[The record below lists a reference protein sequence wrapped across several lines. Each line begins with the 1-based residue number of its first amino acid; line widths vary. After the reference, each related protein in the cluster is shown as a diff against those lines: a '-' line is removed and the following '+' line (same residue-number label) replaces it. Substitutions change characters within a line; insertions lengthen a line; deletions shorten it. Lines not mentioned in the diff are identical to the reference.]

1 MDEVDKEIV
10 SILEEDARASFTDIA
25 DRIGVS
31 EGTVRNRVDS
41 LEEDGVIEKYT
52 VEINSANSISA
63 FISVNVSAD
72 RSFDAITSEFPDNLE
87 IYEVAGDID
96 LIVNVERDTSEKV
109 NQVVDEIRAVEGV
122 ESTQT
127 YMVLS
132 EEN

>member
-1 MDEVDKEIV
+1 MDEVDEEIV
-10 SILEEDARASFTDIA
+10 SILREDARASFTDIA

-41 LEEDGVIEKYT
+41 LEEDGFIEKYT
-52 VEINSANSISA
+52 VKVNPENSISA

-72 RSFDAITSEFPDNLE
+72 RSFDAITSDFPDNLDV
-87 IYEVAGDID
+87 YEVAGDID
-96 LIVNVERDTSEKV
+96 LIVKVERDTSEEV
-109 NQVVDEIRAVEGV
+109 NQVVDEIRAIEGV